1 MGGVGISELML
12 LAVIALL
19 VVGPQRLPEVA
30 RTIGRLSSRARNAW
44 ESLKAEFQDEMDRD
58 HNRRILEAEK
68 AEKAEETEQSTA
80 EAQSPDSHEPRN
92 DPN

>member
-1 MGGVGISELML
+1 MGGVGISELLL

-30 RTIGRLSSRARNAW
+30 RTIGRWSSRARQAW

-58 HNRRILEAEK
+58 HNRRILEAEQ
-68 AEKAEETEQSTA
+68 AEKSTA
-80 EAQSPDSHEPRN
+80 EAQSPDSHDPRN